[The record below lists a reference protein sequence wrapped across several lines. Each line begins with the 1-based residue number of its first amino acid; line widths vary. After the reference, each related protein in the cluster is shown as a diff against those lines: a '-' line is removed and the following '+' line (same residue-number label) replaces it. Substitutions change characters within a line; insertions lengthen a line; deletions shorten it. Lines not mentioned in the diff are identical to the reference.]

1 MPSSGTFL
9 IRCAACGV
17 TNRLAREKAYSAH
30 EAVCVRC
37 HRPLTVEGRPRTVT
51 DASFGSDVERSPL
64 PVLLDAWAPWCWPC
78 QMIGPL
84 VEEIA
89 IEMAGRLRLGKL
101 NVDENPST
109 AARFDISSIPTLL
122 VLERGREIDRIVGV
136 QTKADIARRIARVI
150 PCRLARRLVS
160 P

>member
-1 MPSSGTFL
+1 MPNSGTFL
-9 IRCAACGV
+9 IRCAACDV
-17 TNRLAREKAYSAH
+17 TNRISREKLYSAH
-30 EAVCVRC
+30 EAICGHC
-37 HRPLTVEGRPRTVT
+37 HRPLTVEGRPRAVT

-78 QMIGPL
+78 QMVGPL
-84 VEEIA
+84 VEEIG
-89 IEMAGRLRLGKL
+89 IEMGGRLRVGRL

-122 VLERGREIDRIVGV
+122 VLERGREIDRIAGV

-150 PCRLARRLVS
+150 RAGSRRLVS